1 MQFLLRY
8 GMSLALA
15 LCLATTVVAQSRTR
29 RPPPS
34 EPATQKSEDPRANR
48 RLPQRKGD
56 ITFDDLK
63 FDIEPDGK
71 FEREMLTKEI
81 EAFHE
86 QEIKIRGFIL
96 PSSVMQQRNIK
107 RFVLVRDNQE
117 CCFGP
122 GAALY
127 DCIIV
132 QVKNPEGAE
141 FTTRPV
147 TVTGK
152 FKIKEFKYP
161 GEDTHYAI
169 YAMDATDVR

>member
-1 MQFLLRY
+1 MTTLLLL
-8 GMSLALA
+8 LAVTLP
-15 LCLATTVVAQSRTR
+15 AQSRTR
-29 RPPPS
+29 RPPPQ
-34 EPATQKSEDPRANR
+34 EPQQSASEDPRANR

-56 ITFDDLK
+56 ITFDDIK

-71 FEREMLTKEI
+71 FERSMLTEKI
-81 EAFHE
+81 EALHK
-86 QEIKIRGFIL
+86 QPIKIRGFIL
-96 PSSVMQQRNIK
+96 PSSVMQQRNIQ

-132 QVKNPEGAE
+132 EMQGDARAQ

-147 TVTGK
+147 TVSGK
-152 FKIKEFKYP
+152 FQIKEFKYP

-169 YAMDATDVR
+169 YAMEAKEVQ